1 MREEQKILRALAS
14 SGLMLASFAHDLSK
28 LNDSLDYRYDK
39 IINLLNDKISE
50 EDFPEERRKN
60 PFLLLKQA
68 KENDLKMQRWLN
80 FYRHS

>member
-1 MREEQKILRALAS
+1 MNRKTEEIKLLREEQKILRALAS

-50 EDFPEERRKN
+50 EDFPEERIHFFYLNKQRK
-60 PFLLLKQA
+60 
-68 KENDLKMQRWLN
+68 MI
-80 FYRHS
+80 